1 MSFGLLIR
9 VLSPRD
15 GRCIESS
22 STLYV
27 LFKKKNPPVWQ
38 SVFIFVWVKLY

>member
-1 MSFGLLIR
+1 MSFRLLIR

-15 GRCIESS
+15 GRCIESF

-27 LFKKKNPPVWQ
+27 LFLLTTVSPFGSQ
-38 SVFIFVWVKLY
+38 YLFSFG